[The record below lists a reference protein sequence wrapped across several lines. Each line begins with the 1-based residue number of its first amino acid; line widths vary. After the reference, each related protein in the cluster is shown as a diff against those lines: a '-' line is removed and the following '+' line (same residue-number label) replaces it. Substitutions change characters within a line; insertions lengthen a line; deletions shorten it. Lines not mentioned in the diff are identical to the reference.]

1 MRQLPRLLRP
11 RRGDGTEDDRIY
23 APDAPRIDTIEAR
36 GLSWHHVQQPVST
49 DLAWLAERFPF
60 HPLDLEDVAS
70 INQRPK
76 LDVYDDYLF
85 LVVQFPRF
93 DKDSGRMH
101 AAELDV
107 FIGPDYVVTLPEE
120 AIVPLPAMW
129 ERAKD
134 QPEVR
139 DELFAGGSGR
149 LLYEILDRC
158 EDASF
163 PMLGQLGRK
172 LRRLEDGI
180 FEGRSR
186 EIVRDISNTKQ
197 EIINFRAIIR
207 PQRAVFRALERAK
220 QRHFGEELDVYF
232 DDLTD
237 ASERIW
243 DVLENFK
250 ELAESLESSNESV
263 LSHRLND
270 SLRILTAASV
280 VLLPLTLIAS
290 VWGMNVPVPGEGSP
304 ASFLVILT
312 LMAILLIAMV
322 LYFRRRGWL

>member
-1 MRQLPRLLRP
+1 MRQLHRLLRP

-49 DLAWLAERFPF
+49 DLAWLADRFPF

-129 ERAKD
+129 ERARD

-163 PMLGQLGRK
+163 PMLGQLGFCATK
-172 LRRLEDGI
+172 AAY
-180 FEGRSR
+180 RS
-186 EIVRDISNTKQ
+186 K
-197 EIINFRAIIR
+197 
-207 PQRAVFRALERAK
+207 P
-220 QRHFGEELDVYF
+220 
-232 DDLTD
+232 
-237 ASERIW
+237 
-243 DVLENFK
+243 
-250 ELAESLESSNESV
+250 AE
-263 LSHRLND
+263 
-270 SLRILTAASV
+270 
-280 VLLPLTLIAS
+280 
-290 VWGMNVPVPGEGSP
+290 
-304 ASFLVILT
+304 
-312 LMAILLIAMV
+312 
-322 LYFRRRGWL
+322 